1 MLGCWDVGMLG
12 CWDVGMLGCWD
23 VGMLGCWDVGME
35 DGGWRM
41 EGRKWESE
49 IGKLKPEPRRW
60 GVQRVGGLSRN
71 VRIEIRAIK
80 QESQILPQ

>member
-1 MLGCWDVGMLG
+1 
-12 CWDVGMLGCWD
+12 
-23 VGMLGCWDVGME
+23 ME